1 MRRAALL
8 FLLSL
13 FAAQPALAQ
22 AQSAPLQ
29 MLEQRLAATAAE
41 NPGEYGIAALD
52 LATGDVV
59 SVNGN
64 TPFPMA
70 STVKVAV
77 AATYLSQVDAGR
89 RSLDDQVGGVSAA
102 TLMNAMLTRS
112 DNHATDQLLAM
123 LGGPATV
130 NLWLHNHNLHGIR
143 VDRTIAQLLADRRD
157 LRDPRDSSTPL
168 AMLRLLQLIDS
179 GEALSP
185 ESHDRLLEIM
195 SRCVTGRNRIRALLP
210 PGTRVE
216 HKTGT
221 LNGYTG
227 DVAYVTLPDQ
237 RRIAMVIFA
246 RGGDNRPAVIA
257 TAARAIYDGFNA
269 ETGTAGTALASLMQ
283 DSDQDEGL
291 SNVRGAMPATSR
303 DYRAPPAG
311 GSAGA
316 AFAPHYSGGRA
327 NAASPLPPEPQK

>member
-8 FLLSL
+8 VWLSL
-13 FAAQPALAQ
+13 FCAAPALAQ
-22 AQSAPLQ
+22 GQAPLR
-29 MLEQRLAATAAE
+29 MLEQRLALTAAE

-52 LATGDVV
+52 LATGETV

-64 TPFPMA
+64 IAFPMA

-77 AATYLSQVDAGR
+77 AATYLSEVDAGR

-123 LGGPATV
+123 LGGPGTV
-130 NLWLHNHNLHGIR
+130 DLWLRNHNLRGIR
-143 VDRTIAQLLADRRD
+143 VDRTIAQLLSDRRD
-157 LRDPRDSSTPL
+157 LRDVRDSSTPL

-179 GEALSP
+179 GQALSP
-185 ESHDRLLEIM
+185 NSRDRLLEM
-195 SRCVTGRNRIRALLP
+195 MGNCVTGRNRIRALLP
-210 PGTRVE
+210 AGTRVE

-227 DVAYVTLPDQ
+227 DVAFVTLPDQ

-269 ETGTAGTALASLMQ
+269 ETGSPGTALASLMR
-283 DSDQDEGL
+283 DSGPGPGL
-291 SNVRGAMPATSR
+291 SNVTGAIQASSR
-303 DYRAPPAG
+303 DYRLPVAG
-311 GSAGA
+311 
-316 AFAPHYSGGRA
+316 SGA
-327 NAASPLPPEPQK
+327 NAGLTPRAFGNR